1 MTDIELAEL
10 RSLLDALCEESISA
24 EQLRRLEEL
33 VLSHPDAEAY
43 YVQYMNLYAD
53 LSRAKHAKPV
63 REPAHA
69 VKAAPPSRRRR
80 LLAWG
85 SVGLTGLVAAGL
97 VLVFSMWPTPVV
109 VGRFSDAQ
117 ERVDDTVAV
126 LLQAH
131 EAEWEKTDLPTR
143 VGSPLRPGV
152 LRLKSGVAHI
162 EFYSGATVI
171 LQGPAELHLISRTKA
186 FCVRGKL
193 RGTVPAQ
200 AHGFTI
206 GSPALDLVDLGTE
219 FGMQVDVGDK
229 TEVHVFEGKVE
240 MHNAGPGRKALV
252 PKELTK
258 GQGVR
263 VDCANLL
270 HPITANPTAFMTAKE
285 LATQSQKAS
294 ERHQLSWATASDA
307 LRQEPNLE
315 VYYRFQP
322 EQPWDRVLRDQSRQR
337 RHPHDGA
344 IVGCSWAAGRW
355 PLKQGLEFKQVS
367 DRVRFHLPGEFQSI
381 TLMAWVRVEA
391 LPNLNNSLMM
401 ADGWEPGG
409 LHWQIGDDGTIIL
422 GVQQTPKGRGA
433 HYHAPAAIT
442 PDQFGRWLHLA
453 VVYDREQGLVT
464 HCVNGQKASQ
474 VPVQFDIPLR
484 IGDAELGNWNVAKHR
499 NSTPVRFF
507 SGCIDEFMIFSR
519 PLSDKEIERFYF
531 ECRPPL

>member
-1 MTDIELAEL
+1 MTEIEFAEL

-24 EQLRRLEEL
+24 EQVRRLEEL

-43 YVQYMNLYAD
+43 YVQYMTLYAD
-53 LSRAKHAKPV
+53 LSRTQHVKPI
-63 REPAHA
+63 REPART
-69 VKAAPPSRRRR
+69 VKAASPWRRRR
-80 LLAWG
+80 MLVWG
-85 SVGLTGLVAAGL
+85 SVGLAGVVAAGL
-97 VLVFSMWPTPVV
+97 LFIFGMWPTQTVV
-109 VGRFSDAQ
+109 SRFSDPQ

-152 LRLKSGVAHI
+152 LRLMSGVAHI

-171 LQGPAELHLISRTKA
+171 LQGPAEFRLISRTKA

-193 RGTVPAQ
+193 RATVPAQ
-200 AHGFTI
+200 AHGLTI

-219 FGMQVDVGDK
+219 FGMQVDGQDK

-240 MHNAGPGRKALV
+240 LQNTAAERQALV
-252 PKELTK
+252 PKELTT

-263 VDCANLL
+263 VEGANVLR
-270 HPITANPTAFMTAKE
+270 PIKANSTAFVTAKE
-285 LATQSQKAS
+285 LAAQSQKDS
-294 ERHQLSWATASDA
+294 ERRQLTWATSSDV
-307 LRQEPNLE
+307 LLQEPNLE

-322 EQPWDRVLRDQSRQR
+322 EKSWDRILQDQSRQR
-337 RHPHDGA
+337 RQPHDGA
-344 IVGCSWAAGRW
+344 IVGCTWAGGRW

-367 DRVRFHLPGEFQSI
+367 DRVRFHVPGEFQSI
-381 TLMAWVRVEA
+381 TLMAWVRVDA

-422 GVQQTPKGRGA
+422 GVQQLPKGRGA

-464 HCVNGQKASQ
+464 HWVNGQKASE
-474 VPVQFDIPLR
+474 VPVQFDILLR

-499 NSTPVRFF
+499 NSTPVRYF

-519 PLSDKEIERFYF
+519 ALSDKEIERLYV
-531 ECRPPL
+531 EGRPPS

>member
-1 MTDIELAEL
+1 MTDIEFAEL

-24 EQLRRLEEL
+24 EQVRRLEEL

-53 LSRAKHAKPV
+53 LSRAKHVKPV
-63 REPAHA
+63 REPAQT
-69 VKAAPPSRRRR
+69 VKAASPWRRRR
-80 LLAWG
+80 MLAWG

-97 VLVFSMWPTPVV
+97 LLMFGMWPTQAVV
-109 VGRFSDAQ
+109 SQFSDPQ

-143 VGSPLRPGV
+143 MGSPLRPGV

-171 LQGPAELHLISRTKA
+171 LQGPAEFRLISRTKA

-193 RGTVPAQ
+193 RATVPAQ

-219 FGMQVDVGDK
+219 FGMQVDGQDK

-240 MHNAGPGRKALV
+240 LQNTGTERQALV
-252 PKELTK
+252 PKELTI

-263 VDCANLL
+263 VEGANMLR
-270 HPITANPTAFMTAKE
+270 PIKANSTAFVTAKE
-285 LATQSQKAS
+285 LAAQSQKDS
-294 ERHQLSWATASDA
+294 ERRQLTWATASDA
-307 LRQEPNLE
+307 LLQEPNLE

-322 EQPWDRVLRDQSRQR
+322 ERPWDRILQDQSRQR
-337 RHPHDGA
+337 RQPRDGA

-367 DRVRFHLPGEFQSI
+367 DRVRFHVPGEFQSI
-381 TLMAWVRVEA
+381 TLMAWVRVDA

-422 GVQQTPKGRGA
+422 GVQQRPKGRGA

-453 VVYDREQGLVT
+453 VVYDHEQGFVT
-464 HCVNGQKASQ
+464 HWVNSQKAAT

-499 NSTPVRFF
+499 NSTPVRYF

-519 PLSDKEIERFYF
+519 PLSDKEIERLYL